1 MAETELGSEP
11 TRTRTVQPALKLVV
25 EFLAFLIV
33 IAGALYA
40 LELPIYL
47 RITVFAQ
54 QFYGLVFGITLFAVF
69 VLFPATRNTPRHGAP
84 WYDVALGA
92 LGLVCGGYIL
102 VAFPELAARV
112 ADVTPTKVFFGATTI
127 LLVIEATRRVYGPI
141 LPILAGLFIL
151 YALFANDM
159 PGLLRTRAI
168 PWDRVSVDLLVGDE
182 GMLGII
188 MGIVATIVLVF
199 VVFGQLLFAMGGGSL
214 FTDLATAALGRYRGG
229 PAKVAVIGSA
239 LFGSISNSAVANV
252 MIVGSVTIPMMKRIG
267 YRAEVAG
274 AVEACSSTGGL
285 VMPPVMSAV
294 AFVMA
299 EYLHKPY
306 GEIVLAAALPAILY
320 YGALLIQ
327 VDLEAGRTGMKGL
340 PPEEIPNAWRVLR
353 HGWAYLLPLP
363 VLIYTLVWLLWPP
376 ERAGMFAVLLLLV
389 CGYWYVRHKSI
400 GWWYQVIAQAGLQV
414 CEIIV
419 VALLVGIILGVSS
432 MTGMSFTFTEPLV
445 ELGNYS
451 YVLLLVATAVISLIL
466 GMGLPGIAIYFMQVT
481 LIVPS
486 LVKFGILPIAAH
498 FFIFYY
504 GVFSLITPPV
514 AVAAIA
520 AAGIAKSAPLRTG
533 YEACK
538 LGAVA
543 FIVPFV
549 FVFSPTLLAQGP
561 LWLITINFASAC
573 LGILALSIALRGFFM
588 APVAFGWRVVLFACA
603 LGLFLPVEGS
613 GIKAA
618 INVASLVIGAALVGA
633 NWLAARPGKR
643 PAVT

>member
-1 MAETELGSEP
+1 MAETELGVEP
-11 TRTRTVQPALKLVV
+11 VRTRRLQPIYQTAV
-25 EFLAFLIV
+25 EFLGILLVA
-33 IAGALYA
+33 AGALYA
-40 LELPIYL
+40 LEVPIYL
-47 RITVFAQ
+47 HWTVFAQ

-69 VLFPATRNTPRHGAP
+69 LLFPASKRARRDAAP
-84 WYDVALGA
+84 WYDVVLAF
-92 LGLVCGGYIL
+92 LGLTSGLFVVLY
-102 VAFPELAARV
+102 FPEISYRLG
-112 ADVTPTKVFFGATTI
+112 DITPSKMFFGVITV
-127 LLVIEATRRVYGPI
+127 LLVIEATRRVYGPV
-141 LPILAGLFIL
+141 LPALAVVFII
-151 YALFANDM
+151 YALFADHF

-168 PWDRVSVDLLVGDE
+168 GWDRVAVDLFVGDE
-182 GMLGII
+182 GMLGLI

-199 VVFGQLLFAMGGGSL
+199 VVFGHLLFAMGGGTL
-214 FTDLATAALGRYRGG
+214 FTDLAIAALGRYRGG

-252 MIVGSVTIPMMKRIG
+252 VITGSVTIPMMKRIG
-267 YRAEVAG
+267 YRPEVAG

-299 EYLHKPY
+299 EYLQMPY
-306 GEIVLAAALPAILY
+306 GQIVLAAALPAILY
-320 YGALLIQ
+320 YGAILIQ

-340 PPEEIPNAWRVLR
+340 PASEIPKAWAVLKR
-353 HGWAYLLPLP
+353 GWAFLLPLP
-363 VLIYTLVWLLWPP
+363 VLIYTLVWLLWAPDK
-376 ERAGMFAVLLLLV
+376 AGMFAVLLLIV
-389 CGYWYVRHKSI
+389 CGWWYVRDKPVS
-400 GWWYQVIAQAGLQV
+400 WWYRTIAQAGLQV

-432 MTGMSFTFTEPLV
+432 MTGLSFTFTEPLV
-445 ELGNYS
+445 QLGNYS

-486 LVKFGILPIAAH
+486 LVKFGFLPIAAH
-498 FFIFYY
+498 FFIFYF

-520 AAGIAKSAPLRTG
+520 AAGIAKAPPLRTG
-533 YEACK
+533 YEATK

-549 FVFSPTLLAQGP
+549 FIYSPTLLAQGP
-561 LWLITINFASAC
+561 LWLITINFTSAC

-588 APVAFGWRVVLFACA
+588 THVAFVWRIVLFACA
-603 LGLFLPVEGS
+603 LGLFLPVEGH
-613 GIKAA
+613 GIKAG
-618 INVASLVIGAALVGA
+618 INVASLIIGGL
-633 NWLAARPGKR
+633 
-643 PAVT
+643 

>member
-1 MAETELGSEP
+1 MAETELGVEP
-11 TRTRTVQPALKLVV
+11 TRTRTLPPLYKTAAELCGVV
-25 EFLAFLIV
+25 V
-33 IAGALYA
+33 VVTGALYA
-40 LELPIYL
+40 LEVPIYL
-47 RITVFAQ
+47 HWTIFAQ
-54 QFYGLVFGITLFAVF
+54 QFYGLVLGITLFTVF
-69 VLFPATRNTPRHGAP
+69 LLFPATRRTPRHGVP
-84 WYDVALGA
+84 WYDVACA
-92 LGLVCGGYIL
+92 LIGLTCGMYIMVL
-102 VAFPELAARV
+102 YPEISYRV
-112 ADVTPTKVFFGATTI
+112 ADITPSKVVLGSATV
-127 LLVIEATRRVYGPI
+127 LLVVEATRRVYGPV
-141 LPILAGLFIL
+141 LPILAILFVL
-151 YALFANDM
+151 YALFASHF
-159 PGLLRTRAI
+159 PGMLRTRSIA
-168 PWDRVSVDLLVGDE
+168 WDRVAVDLFVGGE

-199 VVFGQLLFAMGGGSL
+199 VVFGQLLFAMGGGTL
-214 FTDLATAALGRYRGG
+214 FTDLAIAALGRYRGG

-252 MIVGSVTIPMMKRIG
+252 VITGSVTIPMMKRIG
-267 YRAEVAG
+267 YRPEVAG
-274 AVEACSSTGGL
+274 AVEACASTGGL

-340 PPEEIPNAWRVLR
+340 PASEIPNAWKVLKR
-353 HGWAYLLPLP
+353 GWAYLLPLP
-363 VLIYTLVWLLWPP
+363 ILIYTLVWLLWAP
-376 ERAGMFAVLLLLV
+376 EKAGMFAVLLLLV
-389 CGYWYVRHKSI
+389 CGYWYVRHKPLR
-400 GWWYQVIAQAGLQV
+400 WWFETVAQAGLQV

-445 ELGNYS
+445 QLGQYS
-451 YVLLLVATAVISLIL
+451 YILLLVATALISLIL

-498 FFIFYY
+498 FFIFYF

-514 AVAAIA
+514 AVSAIA

-561 LWLITINFASAC
+561 LWLICINFLSAC
-573 LGILALSIALRGFFM
+573 VGILALSISMRGYFM
-588 APVAFGWRVVLFACA
+588 APVAFVWRLVLFACA
-603 LGLFLPVEGS
+603 LGLFLPVEGE
-613 GIKAA
+613 GIKAG
-618 INVASLVIGAALVGA
+618 INVLSLVVGAALVGA
-633 NWLAARPGKR
+633 NWLAVKPRKR
-643 PAVT
+643 AAVT